1 MSITLT
7 FKLNLTLNLCCKL
20 LTKGNVFM
28 HAQVKQ
34 WKRAQDKEKLLIR
47 FEKYSFLKL
56 ALFYH
61 HPLGPQIVFVPRCC
75 FVCNRGK
82 DRTDVIRYIS
92 FVLCF
97 SFLCYIEQFNGKSLD
112 QNEGNSCYFPALDRF
127 KKMFSV
133 LHGRSWK
140 LEVKA
145 VNSLWIRGQ
154 KPVIQKVVLK
164 IIFKTKLIKYHL
176 EYGLVKTERYYSVSE
191 LSLISFL

>member
-1 MSITLT
+1 MPQLLRDSTVVNNVH
-7 FKLNLTLNLCCKL
+7 NLTLNLRCKL

-92 FVLCF
+92 FVL
-97 SFLCYIEQFNGKSLD
+97 SLD
-112 QNEGNSCYFPALDRF
+112 QNKGNSCYFPALDRF